1 VSLRSTAGLVVITV
15 VCLLGPLV
23 ARAYGTA
30 EALPRFWTGALLL
43 VVAPLPLAAS
53 IGLGV
58 TVAFASAT
66 AAWLSICA
74 AGLGAFTIAVV
85 DATAF
90 GGSPSVAVI
99 AIAGIVSILGWT
111 PPAWLALLLGLAT
124 GAVAATASNAGMQH
138 WDAALGL
145 GAMVIVISGWT
156 AKSLRYARTFPQL
169 EDVVPVARR
178 VIGAWGTAIA
188 LLLARSP

>member
-1 VSLRSTAGLVVITV
+1 MRSTAGLVVITV

-58 TVAFASAT
+58 TV
-66 AAWLSICA
+66 
-74 AGLGAFTIAVV
+74 
-85 DATAF
+85 AF

-188 LLLARSP
+188 LLLARSL

>member
-1 VSLRSTAGLVVITV
+1 MRSTAGLIVITV
-15 VCLLGPLV
+15 GCLLVPLV
-23 ARAYGTA
+23 AQAYGTA
-30 EALPRFWTGALLL
+30 EALPRFWTGPLLL
-43 VVAPLPLAAS
+43 VAAPLPLAAC

-58 TVAFASAT
+58 TVAFAGAT

-74 AGLGAFTIAVV
+74 AGLGAFTMAVL
-85 DATAF
+85 DAMAF
-90 GGSPSVAVI
+90 SGTPSVAVI

-111 PPAWLALLLGLAT
+111 PPAWLSLVLGLAT

-156 AKSLRYARTFPQL
+156 AKCLRYARTFPQL

-178 VIGAWGTAIA
+178 IIGAWGTAIA
-188 LLLARSP
+188 LLLARSS